1 MKVLILTDFIKSV
14 FPQKR
19 GLRSDVKDMKKQ
31 ENEPKDKWVYDL

>member
-19 GLRSDVKDMKKQ
+19 GLRSDVKDMETGK
-31 ENEPKDKWVYDL
+31 